1 MIFPKTK
8 TTRGKVS
15 NLNKIEGDSGDFRR
29 RRCGV
34 SVFAYDCV
42 GISLSFTVEE
52 ENLKFHFEYVSRQR
66 SARGW
71 KCIFGGNF
79 KFLPLAGR

>member
-42 GISLSFTVEE
+42 GISLSLHGGKGKFEIPFRICFETVFSSRVEVYF
-52 ENLKFHFEYVSRQR
+52 LWKF
-66 SARGW
+66 
-71 KCIFGGNF
+71 
-79 KFLPLAGR
+79 